1 MKIIIN
7 EKEAE
12 RVERIARN
20 TIKII
25 SNIRAGYT
33 ANEIVQRVGCNH
45 SVASYYIRLLVKK
58 PKVDVS
64 EYIGK
69 NFGRAIKKLS

>member
-1 MKIIIN
+1 MCYASVIMNNAKIKIN
-7 EKEAE
+7 EEEAQ

-25 SNIRAGYT
+25 RAIRAGYE

-45 SVASYYIRLLVKK
+45 SVASYYIKLLRNDQKRT
-58 PKVDVS
+58 
-64 EYIGK
+64 
-69 NFGRAIKKLS
+69 N